1 MRVCPPNLAPKAAAD
16 KFLWPSSRRLSP
28 FKYGL
33 LHAMR
38 YADVLHTVPLFGA
51 IAVRNRYD
59 RKLSLRA
66 GRIWQ
71 RIHLFATARG
81 FAGAPCNE
89 LVELVDH
96 QRLRGQPAQAA
107 AALSTPLIGARRGSV
122 YVPPRLSGVRGFSES
137 SPPGPGCAQSVT
149 LINDSPA
156 YEGASG
162 GGRLTTCSTE
172 SFARKAAAQL
182 PSGLERALEPMLK
195 TIEALTEQIGAY
207 DRVIDELASRYPAT
221 EVLRQVTGVGAL
233 TAVAYALTLGDSSR
247 FGTSRDIGAFLG
259 LVPSQHDSG
268 NDVSQLSITKAG
280 NTLLRRLLVGS
291 APTTSWAFR
300 GRDCDLRRYGERLM
314 SRRGR
319 NAKKRANVAVAWELA
334 VLLAADYGWAAR
346 FTIHFIPGEKIA
358 RQRNGSKTKR
368 FQKSQHLTKSRV
380 HGDCDGIFG
389 QLSARSLCRWQRR
402 PA

>member
-1 MRVCPPNLAPKAAAD
+1 METGKSNAELLICELNRAQRISEISGKACIIVRVCPPNLAPKAAAD
-16 KFLWPSSRRLSP
+16 KFLWPSWRRLA

-107 AALSTPLIGARRGSV
+107 AALSTLIGARRGSV

-259 LVPSQHDSG
+259 LVPRQHDSG

-291 APTTSWAFR
+291 AHYILGVQGP
-300 GRDCDLRRYGERLM
+300 DCDLRRYGERLM

-319 NAKKRANVAVAWELA
+319 NAKKRAIVAVAWKLA
-334 VLLAADYGWAAR
+334 VLLHRLWVNGEVYDPLHSGRENRQAA
-346 FTIHFIPGEKIA
+346 
-358 RQRNGSKTKR
+358 
-368 FQKSQHLTKSRV
+368 
-380 HGDCDGIFG
+380 
-389 QLSARSLCRWQRR
+389 
-402 PA
+402 